1 LSLQEHPS
9 IHRIRGWEWACIPF
23 SVSTI
28 REVIGVWDTRNSS
41 FYPRSGLLAE
51 GYLEQYSRVWA
62 SDMTFG
68 FFHLDVRGYIPA
80 GKEGVVALLVKE
92 AF

>member
-1 LSLQEHPS
+1 MLTMTCTEWVVTSRYLGIQE
-9 IHRIRGWEWACIPF
+9 A
-23 SVSTI
+23 
-28 REVIGVWDTRNSS
+28 IGVWDTRNSS

-51 GYLEQYSRVWA
+51 GYMEQYSRVWA